1 MSVCHLKRAESKSFC
16 FQREVVFC
24 LLFLGVNST
33 LRANLFPGLEGPLTF
48 LFFFFFSS
56 LPPAKYKEYIWVH
69 FCVHSYIFVCVCA
82 GWVISWEWKNLITS
96 RQMCVCD
103 IDLWLFGEHCSRPSE
118 RDINPL
124 YQSDLPLRFCATLT
138 QCIPFFRACLWVCVC
153 VCRVQRLSQRTR

>member
-48 LFFFFFSS
+48 LFFFFLFS

-69 FCVHSYIFVCVCA
+69 FCVHSYIFVCVCWL
-82 GWVISWEWKNLITS
+82 GDIMGMEEFNHLPTDV
-96 RQMCVCD
+96 CVCD
-103 IDLWLFGEHCSRPSE
+103 IDLWLFGEHCSRPSG

-153 VCRVQRLSQRTR
+153 V

>member
-69 FCVHSYIFVCVCA
+69 FCVHSYIFVCVCWLGDIMGMEEFNHLPTDVCVWYWFVA
-82 GWVISWEWKNLITS
+82 VWWALLQALWEGHKPPLSKRPPLEVLRHTNTVHPIFQS
-96 RQMCVCD
+96 MFVGVRMCV
-103 IDLWLFGEHCSRPSE
+103 
-118 RDINPL
+118 
-124 YQSDLPLRFCATLT
+124 
-138 QCIPFFRACLWVCVC
+138 
-153 VCRVQRLSQRTR
+153 

>member
-48 LFFFFFSS
+48 LFFFFFLLCP
-56 LPPAKYKEYIWVH
+56 LPSTKSISE
-69 FCVHSYIFVCVCA
+69 CIFVCIHTYLCVCA

-103 IDLWLFGEHCSRPSE
+103 IDLWLFGEHCSRPSG

-153 VCRVQRLSQRTR
+153 VCGVQRLSQRTR